1 MHLRSL
7 WVLGVALSTFVALS
21 RLVMA
26 EDGRPLGT
34 AETVEI
40 GGVRNILVRV
50 DRPRGSLVVLTGG
63 DGVLAVDSRGKFTGN
78 ARASL
83 FAIAMH
89 SQPAALTC
97 CWWKREPVLPT
108 LCAIWKR

>member
-1 MHLRSL
+1 MHRRSL

-21 RLVMA
+21 RPVMA

-40 GGVRNILVRV
+40 GGVKNILVRV

-63 DGVLAVDSRGKFTGN
+63 DGVLAVGSRGKFTGN
-78 ARASL
+78 ASSVLIRNRDAFAASS
-83 FAIAMH
+83 FD
-89 SQPAALTC
+89 
-97 CWWKREPVLPT
+97 VLMVEKGT
-108 LCAIWKR
+108 SLADAV